1 MEITNIPL
9 RLLRVGSRL
18 REIDYD
24 HVGTLAD
31 SIREIGLIHPITV
44 ARGMVSVGDWVASV
58 EGYWLVSGAHRLE
71 ACKRLG
77 WTEILANVAD
87 LPQLE
92 QDLVEIDEN
101 LAGPRLGKVDR
112 MRFIERRKEIYEAL
126 HPETRHGAIGNG
138 REKSRQVG
146 DSTSD
151 RFTADTA
158 AKTRQSE
165 RTLQREVQR
174 AKRIV
179 PEASDAIKGSA
190 LESGAN
196 LDALARLP
204 ANQQREVARLLGIG
218 DVGTAREMLA
228 GELGEMRK
236 ERKAERDLV
245 TAWNR
250 AKHFP
255 LARGRFAEKFRPEF
269 ERLLGVHPKLR
280 SKPRLRV
287 VTADDEGT
295 A

>member
-1 MEITNIPL
+1 MEITDIPL
-9 RLLRVGSRL
+9 RRLRVGSRL

-44 ARGMVSVGDWVASV
+44 ARGMVNVGDWVPSV
-58 EGYWLVSGAHRLE
+58 EGYWLIAGAHRLE

-77 WTEILANVAD
+77 WTEISANVVD

-101 LAGPRLGKVDR
+101 LAGSRLGKVDR

-126 HPETRHGAIGNG
+126 HPETRHGNNQHT
-138 REKSRQVG
+138 RSRQLG
-146 DSTSD
+146 DSTPD

-158 AKTRQSE
+158 AKTGQSE
-165 RTLQREVQR
+165 RALQREIQR

-179 PEASDAIKGSA
+179 PEASDAIKGST

-218 DVGTAREMLA
+218 DVGTAREMLS

-280 SKPRLRV
+280 SKPKLRV